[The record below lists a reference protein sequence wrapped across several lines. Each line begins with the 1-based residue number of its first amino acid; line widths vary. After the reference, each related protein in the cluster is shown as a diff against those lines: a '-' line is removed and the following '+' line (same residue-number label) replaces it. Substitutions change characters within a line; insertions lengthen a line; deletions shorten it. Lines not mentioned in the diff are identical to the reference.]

1 MKTISKR
8 LMAIAIAGTVFSAG
22 FAVTAVFAAYSGND
36 TAAHKSSATI
46 TNAECVACHGQK
58 AYEPS
63 LDVNTYS
70 AHKRHLYSAFLRFTS
85 MNDGCAQCHVATDI
99 EQGSGATVNKQVD
112 AQVCASCHGKFPVVK
127 HGGTDYAATSPRG
140 CTATTSCHKGG
151 GSKDP
156 AIAHAAAG
164 YVNTYFAA
172 SRTYCTKCHGGLDFY
187 NIAETN

>member
-1 MKTISKR
+1 
-8 LMAIAIAGTVFSAG
+8 MAVAIAGTVFVAG
-22 FAVTAVFAAYSGND
+22 FAVTAVFAVYNGND
-36 TAAHKSSATI
+36 IAAHTSSATI

-58 AYEPS
+58 AFEPS

-85 MNDGCAQCHVATDI
+85 MGDGCARCHVATDI

-112 AQVCASCHGKFPVVK
+112 VKVCASCHGKFPVSA
-127 HGGTDYAATSPRG
+127 HGVDYAVTSPRG
-140 CTATTSCHKGG
+140 CTGTTSCHKAGG
-151 GSKDP
+151 ANDP
-156 AIAHAAAG
+156 AIAHVAAG

-187 NIAETN
+187 NAEETN